1 VAERHAAVART
12 ATWERGMPIRLYL
25 AGRTFDPETTQIMS
39 IAFQGVWDAVEELS
53 PGSWEA
59 ADAVG
64 ENPPAQITQLV
75 ILAHPF
81 VARG

>member
-1 VAERHAAVART
+1 
-12 ATWERGMPIRLYL
+12 
-25 AGRTFDPETTQIMS
+25 MS

-81 VARG
+81 AARG

>member
-1 VAERHAAVART
+1 MPSGRENEASVAERHAAFACT

-25 AGRTFDPETTQIMS
+25 AGRTFNPEITQTMS

-64 ENPPAQITQLV
+64 EP
-75 ILAHPF
+75 
-81 VARG
+81 RR